1 MKVFILKFKQLLIP
15 FKFLTTLLKY
25 VCNNKN
31 SLFTK
36 EIYNPVNQCCT
47 CHFTK
52 YTLSFT
58 ENTATPSPFSTTFH
72 QS

>member
-1 MKVFILKFKQLLIP
+1 MKVTLKFKQLLIP

-31 SLFTK
+31 SFFTK
-36 EIYNPVNQCCT
+36 EIYNPVNQCCK

-52 YTLSFT
+52 YTLLFT
-58 ENTATPSPFSTTFH
+58 ENNATPSPFSTTFH